1 MANNARILIAG
12 VVNIVNNWWEIT
24 DFDMIQ
30 AEILDFYSLPTSG
43 LVTFEPF
50 LTRPVEIE

>member
-12 VVNIVNNWWEIT
+12 VVNIVNNWREIT
-24 DFDMIQ
+24 DLDMIQ